1 MYPPERHRKLRLLI
15 KKVNRER
22 KRQAK
27 KIDIL
32 CNDLIAAQRDF
43 IKRLSI
49 ISSTA
54 GFYKSILG
62 TTDLARL
69 LDAASDYVKQEIP
82 SANVAFFLRSAASGD
97 GFELCISESD
107 SSGRSPPASEKPADD
122 EKHRFERCFTPE
134 LVENICKSNGVCT
147 IEDML
152 VMGLQDSPTEL
163 NKISAATIPL
173 EQFGRS
179 LGFILLYRAA
189 GDGLESGASRT
200 PSHAKLVSE
209 KRQAGAGQ
217 AGSGDFTAGT
227 GFSHHELTGVST
239 ITAGLSKAIQSCQV
253 IMGWGR

>member
-1 MYPPERHRKLRLLI
+1 MYPPERHRRLRLLI
-15 KKVNRER
+15 RKVNRER

-32 CNDLIAAQRDF
+32 CNDLVAAQRDF
-43 IKRLSI
+43 IKRLST

-62 TTDLARL
+62 TTDLTRL
-69 LDAASDYVKQEIP
+69 LDAACDHIQREIP
-82 SANVAFFLRSAASGD
+82 GIDVAFFLRCAGSGD
-97 GFELCISESD
+97 GFEMHIPESD
-107 SSGRSPPASEKPADD
+107 PSGRNPPASEKPADD
-122 EKHRFERCFTPE
+122 EKHRFEKCFTLE
-134 LVENICKSNGVCT
+134 LVESVCKSNRVCT

-152 VMGLQDSPTEL
+152 AMGLQDSPTEL

-189 GDGLESGASRT
+189 GCGLEGGESRA
-200 PSHAKLVSE
+200 PSH
-209 KRQAGAGQ
+209 AGQ
-217 AGSGDFTAGT
+217 AGDGDFAAGT
-227 GFSHHELTGVST
+227 GFSQDELTGVST

-253 IMGWGR
+253 ITGRGR